1 MTGRFRIPGWYRI
14 LGALLA
20 RPLAWRGSMR
30 LGPWHPL
37 EGRRVWIHGASL
49 GECKAVLSVARALP
63 AGIQAVLTSTTAA
76 GVEQLRADGR
86 FPAYLAPFDRLA
98 VAEDFVLSMGVTR
111 LLLVEAEVWP
121 AWIATA
127 SRLGIPVAVVNAR
140 VAGKSKNRWRRLWRL
155 FPGLPQALDRVWS
168 NAGEMARAREAGFV
182 RVHPGA
188 GLKWAGVEPISVD
201 PISGRFAAL
210 SLHRRDAA
218 ALSQLVQAWGG
229 GWLLFPRRLRDVAF
243 WKTQAEPWGLR
254 LVATSQEVAPGT
266 AWVAE
271 EFGLVRQ
278 NLPGCARAWV
288 SPGHD
293 AWEPLYLG
301 VPEVAPAG
309 YDRERLE
316 GHRRRADACLAEV
329 VDWLAVP

>member
-1 MTGRFRIPGWYRI
+1 M
-14 LGALLA
+14 
-20 RPLAWRGSMR
+20 
-30 LGPWHPL
+30 

-49 GECKAVLSVARALP
+49 GECKAVLAVARALP

-76 GVEQLRADGR
+76 GVERLRADGR
-86 FPAYLAPFDRLA
+86 FPAYLAPFDTLA
-98 VAEDFVLSMGVTR
+98 ASEDFVLSMGITR
-111 LLLVEAEVWP
+111 LLLVEAELWP

-127 SRLGIPVAVVNAR
+127 SRLGIPVAVVSVR
-140 VAGKSKNRWRRLWRL
+140 VAGTSKNRWRRLWRL
-155 FPGLPQALDRVWS
+155 FPDLPQALDRVWS
-168 NAGEMARAREAGFV
+168 HAGEMPRAREAGFV

-188 GLKWAGVEPISVD
+188 GLKWAGVEPISVASI
-201 PISGRFAAL
+201 PNRFAAL

-218 ALSQLVQAWGG
+218 TLSRAVQEWGG
-229 GWLLFPRRLRDVAF
+229 GWLLFPRRTRDVPF
-243 WKTQAEPWGLR
+243 WRARAAALGLKAVFSPR
-254 LVATSQEVAPGT
+254 EVGPGT

-271 EFGLVRQ
+271 RFGLVGD

-309 YDRERLE
+309 HDRRRLDA
-316 GHRRRADACLAEV
+316 HRRRCDACLADV
-329 VDWLAVP
+329 VAWLAVP

>member
-20 RPLAWRGSMR
+20 RPLAWRDSPR

-37 EGRRVWIHGASL
+37 DGRRVWIHGASL
-49 GECKAVLSVARALP
+49 GECKAVLSVAKALP
-63 AGIQAVLTSTTAA
+63 AGTQAVLTSTTAA
-76 GVEQLRADGR
+76 GVERLRADGR
-86 FPAYLAPFDRLA
+86 FPAYLAPFDTLA
-98 VAEDFVLSMGVTR
+98 VAEAFALAMGVTR
-111 LLLVEAEVWP
+111 LLLVEAELWP

-127 SRLGIPVAVVNAR
+127 SRLGIPVAVVSVR

-168 NAGEMARAREAGFV
+168 NAGELARAREAGFV
-182 RVHPGA
+182 QAQPGA
-188 GLKWAGVEPISVD
+188 GLKWAGVEPISVN
-201 PISGRFAAL
+201 PIPSRFAAL

-218 ALSQLVQAWGG
+218 ALSRTVQEWGG
-229 GWLLFPRRLRDVAF
+229 GWLLFPRRLRDVPF
-243 WKTQAEPWGLR
+243 WKAKAKSWGLR
-254 LVATSQEVAPGT
+254 SVATSQEAIPGT

-278 NLPGCARAWV
+278 NLPGCASAWV

-301 VPEVAPAG
+301 VSEVAPAG
-309 YDRERLE
+309 YDRERLDD
-316 GHRRRADACLAEV
+316 HRRRADTCLAEV
-329 VDWLAVP
+329 VDWLGIP